1 MTKVA
6 LFGAGGKMGVRLS
19 KNLARSDYQV
29 AHVEISSE
37 GRERLKSET
46 GLDCV
51 DPDQALRDADIIV
64 LAVPDRLI
72 GKILHGPSAMTLP
85 TSLPTPAIRPCST
98 TKPTPPHKR
107 TISAESPPSSTSCAR

>member
-72 GKILHGPSAMTLP
+72 GKILQRRHHA
-85 TSLPTPAIRPCST
+85 RCSG
-98 TKPTPPHKR
+98 
-107 TISAESPPSSTSCAR
+107 TSCRHIAPAR